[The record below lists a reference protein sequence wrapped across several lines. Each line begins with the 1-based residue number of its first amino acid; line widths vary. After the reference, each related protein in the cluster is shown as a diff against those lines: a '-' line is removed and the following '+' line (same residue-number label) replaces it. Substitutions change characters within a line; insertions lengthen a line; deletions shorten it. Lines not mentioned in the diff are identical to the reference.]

1 MADPRALTRVVDEL
15 VWSLRR
21 GGLVIATSQSIDVAR
36 AVVAVGLEDREAV
49 REAIAAVVVHRARDR
64 AAFDAAFD
72 RFFSPDGI
80 GRRKT
85 LWERLAARGF
95 DAAEIDELRDL
106 LERVAASGTGDG
118 AQHLGALL
126 ERGAELDR
134 LLHLAGMSR
143 ALEAHS
149 SLQLGFLSYRLLND
163 VGAPRARDA
172 LSRLRSQLV
181 DALGAERA
189 ERLIEALT
197 KELDLTSE
205 EVRAHVQEGYERR
218 QAAMD
223 AEARRRTLDTTAF
236 TSLTDAQIDEV
247 RRAVRSLAQRL
258 RGGARVRARRACRGR
273 IDPHR
278 TLRKALAT
286 GGVPFRPARKQRR
299 RDKPRLL
306 LVCDVSDSVRSV
318 ACFMLELAYAAQ
330 EIFERTRS
338 FVFVSDIG
346 ETTQLFARES
356 VSVALGHAYGGG
368 VISVHD
374 NSNYGRML
382 RAFEERHLSAVDR
395 QTTVVFLG
403 DGRTNYHDDAADVLD
418 RIHARARAL
427 LWLCP
432 ESRAEWSLG
441 DSAMPRYAPKC
452 DQVLEVRCARDL
464 EAAARALVMRR

>member
-1 MADPRALTRVVDEL
+1 MADPKALTRVLDEL

-21 GGLVIATSQSIDVAR
+21 GGLVVATSQAIDVAR
-36 AVVAVGLEDREAV
+36 AARAVGIDDRAAL
-49 REAIAAVVVHRARDR
+49 REAIASAVVHRARDR

-72 RFFSPDGI
+72 RFFAGQPRGS
-80 GRRKT
+80 

-95 DAAEIDELRDL
+95 SAAELDEVREL
-106 LERVAASGTGDG
+106 LARLAASGPDG

-134 LLHLAGMSR
+134 LLNLAGVSR
-143 ALEAHS
+143 ALEAQS
-149 SLQLGFLSYRLLND
+149 TLQLGFFTYRILD
-163 VGAPRARDA
+163 RVGMPRARDA
-172 LSRLRSQLV
+172 LAALRAHLADV
-181 DALGAERA
+181 LGDERA
-189 ERLIEALT
+189 RALAEALSR
-197 KELDLTSE
+197 ELDLASE
-205 EVRAHVQEGYERR
+205 DVRSHVREGFERR
-218 QAAMD
+218 QVTLSE
-223 AEARRRTLDTTAF
+223 EARTRTLDTTAF
-236 TSLTDAQIDEV
+236 TSLTDAQVDEV

-258 RGGARVRARRACRGR
+258 RGGARVRARRARRGR

-278 TLRKALAT
+278 TLRRALAT
-286 GGVPFRPARKQRR
+286 GGVPFSPARKQRR
-299 RDKPRLL
+299 RDKPRLV

-318 ACFMLELAYAAQ
+318 ACFMLELAYAAH
-330 EIFERTRS
+330 ELFERTRS

-346 ETTQLFARES
+346 ETTELFAREP
-356 VSVALGHAYGGG
+356 VSIALGHAYGGG
-368 VISVHD
+368 VVSVHD

-382 RAFEERHLSAVDR
+382 RAFEERFIGTIDR

-418 RIHARARAL
+418 RIRARARAL

-432 ESRAEWSLG
+432 EPRAEWSLG
-441 DSAMPRYAPKC
+441 DSAMARYAAKC